1 MESSDTKGSNPAPP
15 AAAPVTQPPAAARP
29 PSPPPSE
36 SAPAAETI
44 AKPSLDAQDLS
55 TPPFSPSSQ
64 APILQKEQEDFEGSI
79 DVNNDVPTEKDF
91 LRVGDLLVLDAQGES
106 RPFKELYD
114 APQIA
119 PRQLIIFIR
128 HFFCGNCQE
137 FLRTL
142 SSSITPDAL
151 LALPTPTF
159 ITVIGCGRPEL
170 IPMYTKTTNCP
181 FPIYADP
188 TRKLYDLLGMTRTLQ
203 LGSKPQYMQTHML
216 INSVQSIFQGLST
229 GKNALKGGDLKQVG
243 GEFLFEDG
251 NCTWVHRM
259 KNTRD
264 HSEVGDIRN
273 LLGLDGTRPP
283 MRKRWS
289 HGIKEAKPERRSMSW
304 GKFSSKNKG
313 AKGST
318 KDSSREITPEK
329 VDKVEEE
336 DPKKLAGSPTI

>member
-1 MESSDTKGSNPAPP
+1 MESSGTKVTDAPP
-15 AAAPVTQPPAAARP
+15 AAATTTPQPAVARP
-29 PSPPPSE
+29 PSPPSE
-36 SAPAAETI
+36 SVPTAET
-44 AKPSLDAQDLS
+44 KKTSLEVPGLS

-64 APILQKEQEDFEGSI
+64 TPIIHKEQEEFEGTI
-79 DVNNDVPTEKDF
+79 DVNNDIPTAKDF
-91 LRVGDLLVLDAQGES
+91 ERVGDLLVLDAEGES
-106 RPFKELYD
+106 RPFKSLFD

-137 FLRTL
+137 YLRTL
-142 SSSITPDAL
+142 SSSITPDDL

-170 IPMYTKTTNCP
+170 IPMYIKATDCP

-203 LGSKPQYMQTHML
+203 PGTKPAYMQTNML
-216 INSVQSIFQGLST
+216 INSVQSIFQGIST
-229 GKNALKGGDLKQVG
+229 GKNALKGGDFKQVG

-251 NCTWVHRM
+251 KCTWVHRM
-259 KNTRD
+259 KSTRD
-264 HSEVGDIRN
+264 HAEVSDIRD

-289 HGIKEAKPERRSMSW
+289 HGIKQAKPERRSMSW
-304 GKFSSKNKG
+304 GKFSSKSRS
-313 AKGST
+313 AKGGSST
-318 KDSSREITPEK
+318 KESSREITPEK